1 MIYWLKRQ
9 AHNNMTKKF
18 TRTIEDFICEHC
30 GVLVRGDGYTNHCP
44 ECFYSKHVDINPGD
58 RASTCQGLMAPIAYL
73 VKNGEEK
80 LRQRCLKCGHTRL
93 NRLSKSDNRDNLIL
107 IINFFNSTL

>member
-58 RASTCQGLMAPIAYL
+58 RASNCGGLMAPVEYL

-80 LRQRCLKCGHTRL
+80 LKQRCQFCGHERL
-93 NRLSKSDNRDNLIL
+93 NRLSVQDNRDALIALIKNL
-107 IINFFNSTL
+107 NSNL